1 MKSSCRLP
9 FSCASVLKF
18 FVNGIQKD
26 SDDDVRTYYVLAV
39 SMNSIEFAFAMS
51 MSQKETASLS
61 IRLYSSSL
69 SRHSSS
75 RHEFSPLDLDDLH
88 DKTVS
93 NKSNARLIMIFGYV
107 VWRTQKTDV
116 HVESEVV
123 FAKYYVITTTNRLV
137 SIHIKSPFW
146 DASRSCPKL
155 HFSNSS
161 FLREC
166 GTVLHTAPKASLM
179 VIL

>member
-1 MKSSCRLP
+1 
-9 FSCASVLKF
+9 
-18 FVNGIQKD
+18 
-26 SDDDVRTYYVLAV
+26 
-39 SMNSIEFAFAMS
+39 MNSIEFLFAMS

-93 NKSNARLIMIFGYV
+93 NKSNARLIIIFGYV

-116 HVESEVV
+116 HVDSEVV
-123 FAKYYVITTTNRLV
+123 FAKHHNRSSWPEDPGSGSRPPIRIRSSESFDL
-137 SIHIKSPFW
+137 HIQ
-146 DASRSCPKL
+146 
-155 HFSNSS
+155 
-161 FLREC
+161 
-166 GTVLHTAPKASLM
+166 
-179 VIL
+179 